1 VGVAFT
7 FPAIVALSVMGVPPD
22 ERGAVVGTTTLFID
36 VAFGLSPALL
46 GLMAGATG
54 YPATFLVSGV
64 VAAAG
69 ATWLLLRGRAWAG
82 SRTAEAA

>member
-1 VGVAFT
+1 M
-7 FPAIVALSVMGVPPD
+7 PAD
-22 ERGAVVGTTTLFID
+22 ERGAVVGTTSLFLD

-64 VAAAG
+64 VAAGG
-69 ATWLLLRGRAWAG
+69 ATWLLVRGRAWAG
-82 SRTAEAA
+82 SRTAEAG